1 MRVRLSFPFAS
12 PGDKMSRY
20 FADRFMSLTTT
31 PPLADMA
38 TDTAADTGSQH
49 IRDTLRDAIV
59 ERRLAPGTKLSES
72 DVGELFNVSR
82 TLVRAALQALSYEGL
97 VSVEKNRGAFVAHP
111 SIDEA
116 RQIFAT
122 RRLIE
127 PGVVRAA
134 APHIGKAELAELRRM
149 LAAERQLTEQR
160 GHSARRAE
168 IKASGDFHLALAD
181 LSRNAILRRFMDE
194 LIARSSLVI
203 ALYGQST
210 VSSCG
215 HNEHD
220 EIVNALERGDVDTAA
235 KLMVHHIDHIE
246 ADLDLRVHKST
257 DLKAALEL

>member
-1 MRVRLSFPFAS
+1 
-12 PGDKMSRY
+12 
-20 FADRFMSLTTT
+20 MSLTTT
-31 PPLADMA
+31 PPSADMA
-38 TDTAADTGSQH
+38 TDTADTGSQH

-194 LIARSSLVI
+194 LVARSSLVI

-220 EIVNALERGDVDTAA
+220 EIVNALERGDIDAA
-235 KLMVHHIDHIE
+235 ARLMVHHIDHIE

>member
-1 MRVRLSFPFAS
+1 
-12 PGDKMSRY
+12 
-20 FADRFMSLTTT
+20 MSLTTT
-31 PPLADMA
+31 PPPADMA
-38 TDTAADTGSQH
+38 TDTDIGSQH

-134 APHIGKAELAELRRM
+134 APNVGKAELAELRRM

-168 IKASGDFHLALAD
+168 IKASGDFHLALAE
-181 LSRNAILRRFMDE
+181 LSRNAILHRFMDE
-194 LIARSSLVI
+194 LVARSSLVI

-220 EIVNALERGDVDTAA
+220 EIVNALERGDIDAAA
-235 KLMVHHIDHIE
+235 KMMVHHIDHIE
-246 ADLDLRVHKST
+246 ADLDLRTHKSS
-257 DLKAALEL
+257 DLKAALQL

>member
-1 MRVRLSFPFAS
+1 
-12 PGDKMSRY
+12 
-20 FADRFMSLTTT
+20 MSLTTT

-127 PGVVRAA
+127 PGVRAA

>member
-1 MRVRLSFPFAS
+1 
-12 PGDKMSRY
+12 
-20 FADRFMSLTTT
+20 MSLTTT

-235 KLMVHHIDHIE
+235 RLMVHHIDHIE

>member
-1 MRVRLSFPFAS
+1 
-12 PGDKMSRY
+12 
-20 FADRFMSLTTT
+20 MSLTTT
-31 PPLADMA
+31 PHQAELA
-38 TDTAADTGSQH
+38 TDPTTDIGSQH

-59 ERRLAPGTKLSES
+59 ERRLAPGTKLSEG

-97 VSVEKNRGAFVAHP
+97 VNVEKNRGAFVAHP

-134 APHIGKAELAELRRM
+134 AARIGKAEIAELRRM

-160 GHSARRAE
+160 GQSARRAE

-181 LSRNAILRRFMDE
+181 LSGNAILRRFMDE
-194 LIARSSLVI
+194 LVARSSLVI

-215 HNEHD
+215 HSEHD
-220 EIVNALERGDVDTAA
+220 EIVNAIERGDIDAA
-235 KLMVHHIDHIE
+235 ARLMVHHIDHIE
-246 ADLDLRVHKST
+246 ADLDLRVLKST

>member
-1 MRVRLSFPFAS
+1 
-12 PGDKMSRY
+12 
-20 FADRFMSLTTT
+20 MSLTTT

>member
-1 MRVRLSFPFAS
+1 
-12 PGDKMSRY
+12 
-20 FADRFMSLTTT
+20 MSLTTT
-31 PPLADMA
+31 PPPADMA

-111 SIDEA
+111 SIDQA

-149 LAAERQLTEQR
+149 LAAERQLTDQR

-181 LSRNAILRRFMDE
+181 LSGNTILRRFMDE
-194 LIARSSLVI
+194 LVARSSLVI

-220 EIVNALERGDVDTAA
+220 EIVNALERGDIDAA
-235 KLMVHHIDHIE
+235 ARLMVHHIDHIE

>member
-1 MRVRLSFPFAS
+1 
-12 PGDKMSRY
+12 
-20 FADRFMSLTTT
+20 MSLTTT
-31 PPLADMA
+31 PPPADMA
-38 TDTAADTGSQH
+38 TDSAADTGSQH

-111 SIDEA
+111 SIDQA

-149 LAAERQLTEQR
+149 LAAERQLTDQR

-181 LSRNAILRRFMDE
+181 LSGNTILRRFMDE
-194 LIARSSLVI
+194 LVARSSLVI

-220 EIVNALERGDVDTAA
+220 EIVNALERGDVDAAA

>member
-12 PGDKMSRY
+12 PGDKMSCY

>member
-194 LIARSSLVI
+194 LVARSSLVI

>member
-1 MRVRLSFPFAS
+1 
-12 PGDKMSRY
+12 
-20 FADRFMSLTTT
+20 MSLTTT

-194 LIARSSLVI
+194 LVARSSLVI

-235 KLMVHHIDHIE
+235 RLMVHHIDHIE

>member
-1 MRVRLSFPFAS
+1 
-12 PGDKMSRY
+12 
-20 FADRFMSLTTT
+20 MSLTTT
-31 PPLADMA
+31 PPPADMA

-134 APHIGKAELAELRRM
+134 APNIGKAELAELRRM
-149 LAAERQLTEQR
+149 LAAERQLTDQR

-194 LIARSSLVI
+194 LVARSSLVI

-220 EIVNALERGDVDTAA
+220 EIVNALERGDIDAA
-235 KLMVHHIDHIE
+235 ARLMVHHIDHIE

>member
-1 MRVRLSFPFAS
+1 MRDRLSFPFA
-12 PGDKMSRY
+12 PPDDKMNHC

-31 PPLADMA
+31 PPPAEMA
-38 TDTAADTGSQH
+38 TDTGSQH

-59 ERRLAPGTKLSES
+59 ERRLSPGTKLSES

-97 VSVEKNRGAFVAHP
+97 VNVEKNRGAFVAHP

-127 PGVVRAA
+127 PGIVRAA
-134 APHIGKAELAELRRM
+134 AANIGKTELAELRRM

-181 LSRNAILRRFMDE
+181 LSGNAILRRFMDE
-194 LIARSSLVI
+194 LVARSSLVI

-210 VSSCG
+210 VSSCR
-215 HNEHD
+215 HSEHD
-220 EIVNALERGDVDTAA
+220 EIVNALERGDIDAA
-235 KLMVHHIDHIE
+235 ARLMIHHIDHIE
-246 ADLDLRVHKST
+246 ADLDLRTHKST

>member
-1 MRVRLSFPFAS
+1 
-12 PGDKMSRY
+12 
-20 FADRFMSLTTT
+20 MSLTTT

-38 TDTAADTGSQH
+38 TDTVADTGSQH

>member
-1 MRVRLSFPFAS
+1 
-12 PGDKMSRY
+12 
-20 FADRFMSLTTT
+20 MSLTTT

-194 LIARSSLVI
+194 LVARSSLVI